1 MNLTV
6 MIIIKLGFQSQ
17 ISNNPKTLSYLPSSS
32 SRHWYLTVGKLKMT
46 PPCHV
51 LSCCISMDNS
61 QSGTFKRLWSVSP
74 SHGEVPYHCIASSW
88 IVCFGVNH
96 NALGHTNI
104 SSLVDKNMADTIY
117 TIYTREHVD

>member
-6 MIIIKLGFQSQ
+6 MIIIKLGFQPR

-32 SRHWYLTVGKLKMT
+32 CRHWYFDSWKIENDST
-46 PPCHV
+46 
-51 LSCCISMDNS
+51 LSCLVLLYLNGQFTIWNF
-61 QSGTFKRLWSVSP
+61 QRLWSVSP

-88 IVCFGVNH
+88 IVCFRVNH

-104 SSLVDKNMADTIY
+104 SSLVDKHMADTIY